1 MRTFDFVFD
10 FDNVL
15 WYCCGNWKQHQT
27 IGEIIMENMNELINH
42 LMSKIREMLLHLKI
56 QPVKLPNNIFVW
68 GIPIGPV
75 SNTLLENDISFEI
88 KTNIKKIQE
97 QVWKIPKKIFCD
109 LSFWKILELF
119 SFRDNAI
126 WLLWNK
132 DGKQSNVN
140 NFTQRYQSRGH

>member
-1 MRTFDFVFD
+1 
-10 FDNVL
+10 
-15 WYCCGNWKQHQT
+15 
-27 IGEIIMENMNELINH
+27 MNELINH

-97 QVWKIPKKIFCD
+97 QVWKIPK
-109 LSFWKILELF
+109 
-119 SFRDNAI
+119 
-126 WLLWNK
+126 
-132 DGKQSNVN
+132 
-140 NFTQRYQSRGH
+140 